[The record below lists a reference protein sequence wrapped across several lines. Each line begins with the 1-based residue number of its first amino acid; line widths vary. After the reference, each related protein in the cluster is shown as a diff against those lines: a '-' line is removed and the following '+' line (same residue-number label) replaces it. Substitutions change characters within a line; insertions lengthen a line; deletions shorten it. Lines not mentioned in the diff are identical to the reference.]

1 MIFKVASN
9 PDYSMMIIS
18 PLYLLEFIRHTKV
31 RQKSEL
37 DIVVYEDL
45 SGEVKFSSSLPCPNN
60 LNR

>member
-1 MIFKVASN
+1 
-9 PDYSMMIIS
+9 MIIS

-37 DIVVYEDL
+37 DIVVSEDL